1 MALSSNIFLDGNPLR
16 GSVPPLENPGSASGQ
31 NVMNI
36 VDTTISSASNIHVS
50 YLETLVHLIS
60 WSGNKILNG
69 SGPKL
74 FYLLNTPFSL
84 YEMLVLNYVGQS
96 ILSHTLYNRSLTEG
110 HKLCVNISIYR
121 QLS

>member
-69 SGPKL
+69 SEPKL
-74 FYLLNTPFSL
+74 FGLFNTPFSL
-84 YEMLVLNYVGQS
+84 YEMLVLNYV
-96 ILSHTLYNRSLTEG
+96 
-110 HKLCVNISIYR
+110 V
-121 QLS
+121 